1 MWRQQKQ
8 PCYPIKITIPI
19 LICKFHAIIAALGSN
34 PLNPA
39 LTIQN
44 KYLESFYPLHLRRI
58 CPKVGCHYG
67 HPERLQKHW
76 VLRLN
81 SFPPPVWMLEQCLI
95 ISIEKKLSLVINI
108 TVSQN
113 DCKLGFYAII
123 WLKDNI
129 LILYN
134 VKLPKFI
141 LSNFFH

>member
-58 CPKVGCHYG
+58 CPKLGCHYG

-76 VLRLN
+76 VPRLN
-81 SFPPPVWMLEQCLI
+81 SFPPPVWMLEQYLISPIEKNTISNSKYGFSKWLQTCVLFYDMIERQNFENI
-95 ISIEKKLSLVINI
+95 ISFISL
-108 TVSQN
+108 
-113 DCKLGFYAII
+113 K
-123 WLKDNI
+123 
-129 LILYN
+129 
-134 VKLPKFI
+134 
-141 LSNFFH
+141 H

>member
-1 MWRQQKQ
+1 MWKQQEQ
-8 PCYPIKITIPI
+8 PCYPITVVILI
-19 LICKFHAIIAALGSN
+19 LICKF
-34 PLNPA
+34 PA
-39 LTIQN
+39 MIGKQPIKPGFDN
-44 KYLESFYPLHLRRI
+44 WEYLESFYPLHLRRI

-81 SFPPPVWMLEQCLI
+81 FFPPPVLMLEQCLI